1 MILYSPT
8 TRMRGNPFIPFHRLL
23 LTQIIGKKGIKA
35 AKI

>member
-8 TRMRGNPFIPFHRLL
+8 TQMRGKLFIPFHRRL
-23 LTQIIGKKGIKA
+23 LTQIIGKQGIKA